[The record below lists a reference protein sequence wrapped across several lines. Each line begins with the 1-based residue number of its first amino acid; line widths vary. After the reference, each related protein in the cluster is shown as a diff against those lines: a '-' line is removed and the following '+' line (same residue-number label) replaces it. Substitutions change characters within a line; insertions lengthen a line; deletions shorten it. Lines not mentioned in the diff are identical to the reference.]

1 MTALGLSLWRTLT
14 EIYMYDVID
23 RCLFASSLDDDSH
36 ESLLVFWKKVFLR
49 LHQQAQQYSCRVDQR
64 AVRRRPLGSTLK
76 TQLDGTLDETW
87 LHQGLNMHTSA
98 IQKHAPSWPAASELG
113 RSSGSIAR

>member
-87 LHQGLNMHTSA
+87 LHQQGPA
-98 IQKHAPSWPAASELG
+98 RFQVRDHAAEASRLY
-113 RSSGSIAR
+113 SGIVFLAWL